1 VSALDLTP
9 LVSSLDGV
17 LEALDDLSFAQLAG
31 GTAEDPEAVARTQ
44 RELARARRALL
55 KAREILS
62 QCSEVA

>member
-44 RELARARRALL
+44 REQKKR
-55 KAREILS
+55 KNI
-62 QCSEVA
+62 QTKK

>member
-31 GTAEDPEAVARTQ
+31 GTAEDPEAVARK
-44 RELARARRALL
+44 L
-55 KAREILS
+55 KKITNK
-62 QCSEVA
+62 CKK